1 MHELV
6 WPDADGVIRILTL
19 PYFAAVY
26 CKKMAHTSEE
36 VAMQSTS
43 TISKMMTPK
52 SLNLYRKNP
61 LARHFVEAQYESSQT
76 NA

>member
-1 MHELV
+1 
-6 WPDADGVIRILTL
+6 
-19 PYFAAVY
+19 
-26 CKKMAHTSEE
+26 MAHTSEE

-52 SLNLYRKNP
+52 SSNLYRKKP

-76 NA
+76 NT